1 MPSEQIRYYTKDT
14 VLASWL
20 YMNGVKLEKVTTE
33 NPSQVVFIGDR
44 EDINNL
50 TEQFASGNPHGNI
63 ITFFRS
69 YKDILSQI
77 KDRPKDY

>member
-1 MPSEQIRYYTKDT
+1 MTESIRYYTKDT

-20 YMNGVKLEKVTTE
+20 YMNGIKLEKVTTE
-33 NPSQVVFIGDR
+33 NPSQIVFLADKS
-44 EDINNL
+44 DLDNL
-50 TEQFASGNPHGNI
+50 VEQFQSGNPHGNI

-77 KDRPKDY
+77 KDR